1 MPRSLPF
8 VVTLGLVSGCA
19 LKGDVRK
26 VELQVAALQA
36 ERARAD
42 AERAAQIDSL
52 RQLTLALQQALTAQQ
67 AYLVQLRGDL
77 KTDLL
82 AVQQQLLTVS
92 ELTGL
97 SQQRLTELRG
107 KIEEQARQPVPVLD
121 TTHAAGGPGAPKPPV
136 GPSGNAAGPGPDQM
150 FDLSLQQF
158 RRGSLKTARLGFRE
172 FLRFFPTHERAP
184 DALFYVGETF
194 AGESADSSAAVY
206 QQVVKTFPTSSRAPA
221 ALYKLGLLAEQRG
234 DKATARTYYRR
245 VATTYPRSDEANL
258 ARDKLQ
264 RLGR

>member
-67 AYLVQLRGDL
+67 AYLVQLRGDM

-107 KIEEQARQPVPVLD
+107 KIEEHARQPVPALD
-121 TTHAAGGPGAPKPPV
+121 TTHSAVRTGASQPPARPCATPPG
-136 GPSGNAAGPGPDQM
+136 
-150 FDLSLQQF
+150 
-158 RRGSLKTARLGFRE
+158 
-172 FLRFFPTHERAP
+172 
-184 DALFYVGETF
+184 
-194 AGESADSSAAVY
+194 
-206 QQVVKTFPTSSRAPA
+206 RAPA
-221 ALYKLGLLAEQRG
+221 QACLA
-234 DKATARTYYRR
+234 
-245 VATTYPRSDEANL
+245 SL
-258 ARDKLQ
+258 
-264 RLGR
+264 